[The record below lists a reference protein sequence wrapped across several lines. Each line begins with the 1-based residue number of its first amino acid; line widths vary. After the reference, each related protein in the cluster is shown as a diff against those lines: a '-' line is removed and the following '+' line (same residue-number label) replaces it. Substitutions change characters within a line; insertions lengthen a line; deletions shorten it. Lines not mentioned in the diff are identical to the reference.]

1 MTISTNE
8 AVSVEQPQMHIV
20 SNIGNRKRVKLPLT
34 ASKVRVSTPYYISL
48 RSRSDPSQV
57 VGENVPSPEKH
68 RQKHSHGD
76 ADALSEE
83 EDQLEGPNGW
93 NPSLRDLDRYCI
105 SDFAQDLPLNRID
118 TKISVEAVID
128 RHLARIA
135 FNIDDMLESLA
146 ISSPDDRPDPHII
159 GSGDRVPAVSAG
171 STPDDRLDF
180 RLFKESVRMYLRYMI
195 GVSPRTPAAELPC
208 PCKLGP
214 FSLDFC
220 RDISDNGN
228 VQASIFFID
237 SYLEAHQQGSFPSL
251 YAIQPE
257 FISKPW
263 VSLVFRDYFLWIK
276 HSTKAY
282 ANKQYRETRLQRKR
296 RQERRRAKLR
306 LRMNQVTHQAEMSAL
321 LRSIGPDGMSDEESD
336 TDEDGPF
343 FWTSRPFWRSNLL
356 SGWLRSLDELRGTSS
371 VSRRIPRN
379 YVDTLA
385 VIPQNLPAECY
396 IGRFHAPMPTRTSRL
411 VGR

>member
-180 RLFKESVRMYLRYMI
+180 RLFKVCQ
-195 GVSPRTPAAELPC
+195 SPIT
-208 PCKLGP
+208 
-214 FSLDFC
+214 
-220 RDISDNGN
+220 
-228 VQASIFFID
+228 
-237 SYLEAHQQGSFPSL
+237 
-251 YAIQPE
+251 
-257 FISKPW
+257 
-263 VSLVFRDYFLWIK
+263 
-276 HSTKAY
+276 
-282 ANKQYRETRLQRKR
+282 
-296 RQERRRAKLR
+296 
-306 LRMNQVTHQAEMSAL
+306 AL
-321 LRSIGPDGMSDEESD
+321 HLHM
-336 TDEDGPF
+336 
-343 FWTSRPFWRSNLL
+343 
-356 SGWLRSLDELRGTSS
+356 
-371 VSRRIPRN
+371 
-379 YVDTLA
+379 
-385 VIPQNLPAECY
+385 
-396 IGRFHAPMPTRTSRL
+396 
-411 VGR
+411 